1 MINKNLK
8 KSILIFIFIISVII
22 KSSLSFANEYNNEKI
37 VIDYY
42 RNELKVKKTNKIN
55 ENIKINNDTN
65 YLINKFKINNNKVNQ
80 LIGLPFSKIFIV
92 YNYPTWQEYIT
103 GYLNKDYKQLEIIKY
118 IHKSDGKKG
127 KETLLLK

>member
-1 MINKNLK
+1 MINKKLK
-8 KSILIFIFIISVII
+8 KGILIFIFIISVII

-65 YLINKFKINNNKVNQ
+65 YLINKFEINNKVNQ

-92 YNYPTWQEYIT
+92 YNYPTYQQYIT
-103 GYLNKDYKQLEIIKY
+103 VYLSKAYKQLEIIKY